1 MKYHKYRL
9 IVCLFVLVLFSGCAP
24 AVLIGGAAI
33 GAGTGTYFYVNGEM
47 KTDYSASFDQVW
59 NACEKTVAD
68 LHGTEVQPAKEIAQ
82 GKITAIINNE
92 KVMFDITYRSKNQTS
107 VGIRV
112 GLVGNKMSSQLLH
125 DKIAENLPKS

>member
-9 IVCLFVLVLFSGCAP
+9 VVCLFVLVLFSGCAT

-33 GAGTGTYFYVNGEM
+33 GAGTGTYFYVNGEL
-47 KTDYSASFDQVW
+47 KTDYFASFDQVW
-59 NACEKTVAD
+59 NACEKTIAD

-82 GKITAIINNE
+82 GKITAIINDE
-92 KVMFDITYRSKNQTS
+92 KVKFDITYRSKNQTS

-125 DKIAENLPKS
+125 DKIAENMSKS

>member
-1 MKYHKYRL
+1 MKYHKYR
-9 IVCLFVLVLFSGCAP
+9 IIICLFVLVLFSGCAT

-33 GAGTGTYFYVNGEM
+33 GAGTGTYFWVNEEL
-47 KTDYSASFDQVW
+47 KTDYFASFDQVW

-68 LHGTEVQPAKEIAQ
+68 MHGTEVQPAKEIAQ
-82 GKITAIINNE
+82 GKITAIINDE
-92 KVMFDITYRSKNQTS
+92 KVKFDITYRSKNQTS

-125 DKIAENLPKS
+125 DKIAENLSKG